1 MRWLPFS
8 LRTCAARAVHS
19 ASTVVSK
26 RERSVALFPRSFD
39 WFTGGE
45 PLVKGPAVAGGAA
58 AAISG
63 CFSRSLQGWR
73 ARRRSRGDSP
83 KLALLFGDLES
94 IGGLRRLG
102 RWEPEYLDLAFEF
115 EVQFNR
121 QKPSSWAALV
131 GARVGASGH
140 SHHAMLGDV
149 QPAKSQVGAALDDVE
164 LRQATGWS

>member
-1 MRWLPFS
+1 MRWLPLS

-19 ASTVVSK
+19 ASAVVSK

-83 KLALLFGDLES
+83 KLALLFHKA
-94 IGGLRRLG
+94 RRPREHRRSSAPRPLG
-102 RWEPEYLDLAFEF
+102 
-115 EVQFNR
+115 
-121 QKPSSWAALV
+121 
-131 GARVGASGH
+131 
-140 SHHAMLGDV
+140 
-149 QPAKSQVGAALDDVE
+149 
-164 LRQATGWS
+164 TGVP

>member
-1 MRWLPFS
+1 VLEEDHAEIPQSWP
-8 LRTCAARAVHS
+8 C
-19 ASTVVSK
+19 
-26 RERSVALFPRSFD
+26 
-39 WFTGGE
+39 
-45 PLVKGPAVAGGAA
+45 
-58 AAISG
+58 
-63 CFSRSLQGWR
+63 CFIRL
-73 ARRRSRGDSP
+73 
-83 KLALLFGDLES
+83 GDLES
-94 IGGLRRLG
+94 IGDLRPLG

-121 QKPSSWAALV
+121 QKPSSWAALM